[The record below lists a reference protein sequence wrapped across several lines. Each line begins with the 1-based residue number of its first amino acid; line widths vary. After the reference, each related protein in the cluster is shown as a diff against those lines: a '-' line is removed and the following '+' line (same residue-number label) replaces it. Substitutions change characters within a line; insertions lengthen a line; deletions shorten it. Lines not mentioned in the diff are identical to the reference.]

1 MTLWFKH
8 LAVRLWLALFIASLT
23 AMLLL
28 PALARSMGPAWM
40 IIPVVIFFLFSFW
53 LVGWVF
59 AAIGRHQMD
68 RLLGEASVW
77 ERAGMNREARQ
88 LLARAE
94 GTVDSFFFSPFSRR
108 RPAGRLLAQLAR
120 LSWPAAPPK
129 MRRNRLSPP
138 ICAFPPVI
146 AKRPP
151 NGWKAFW
158 RAGR

>member
-59 AAIGRHQMD
+59 AAIGRI
-68 RLLGEASVW
+68 RWIACWVKPPCGS
-77 ERAGMNREARQ
+77 GRE
-88 LLARAE
+88 
-94 GTVDSFFFSPFSRR
+94 
-108 RPAGRLLAQLAR
+108 
-120 LSWPAAPPK
+120 
-129 MRRNRLSPP
+129 
-138 ICAFPPVI
+138 
-146 AKRPP
+146 
-151 NGWKAFW
+151 
-158 RAGR
+158 